1 MRKLGAKPTSLCTY
15 EGLIICGLQNST
27 ILLLDPSSNLRTVG
41 TITGQHTEA
50 VNSLVIRNDMLFSGS
65 SKVVRTDLGLLTGR
79 GAIVASIDLN
89 DSGDGLKRF
98 MQLTKPMLDFRFKA
112 VLLTYTTV
120 QLASFGFNEAT
131 VPENKEL
138 HEALAWTR
146 ELGVSAEG
154 LFPAMFA
161 SACGVVIVFIVV
173 MLTQEAVEW
182 KKFTQP
188 NSKAWKYLWL
198 AMSIFTQLM
207 ATALFVPVCRTL
219 VRAGDCTHDRE
230 TGRWWLDA
238 MAVSERTLRPSFFL
252 SRD

>member
-1 MRKLGAKPTSLCTY
+1 
-15 EGLIICGLQNST
+15 
-27 ILLLDPSSNLRTVG
+27 
-41 TITGQHTEA
+41 
-50 VNSLVIRNDMLFSGS
+50 
-65 SKVVRTDLGLLTGR
+65 
-79 GAIVASIDLN
+79 
-89 DSGDGLKRF
+89 

-173 MLTQEAVEW
+173 MLTQEAVEF

-198 AMSIFTQLM
+198 AMSIFAQLV

-219 VRAGDCTHDRE
+219 ARAGDCTRDRE

-238 MAVSERTLRPSFFL
+238 MAVSERTLRPSSFL
-252 SRD
+252 SVETDCVPLLCADAQRHGGGAEQRGVLHSRALALRRPRHHPPGGLRCPQRPAHERRRRARKHRDDRQPAQLAR

>member
-1 MRKLGAKPTSLCTY
+1 MGSEMCIRDRSKL
-15 EGLIICGLQNST
+15 
-27 ILLLDPSSNLRTVG
+27 
-41 TITGQHTEA
+41 
-50 VNSLVIRNDMLFSGS
+50 
-65 SKVVRTDLGLLTGR
+65 VRTDLGLLTGR

-89 DSGDGLKRF
+89 DLSDGLKRF
-98 MQLTKPMLDFRFKA
+98 MQLTKPKLDFRFKA
-112 VLLTYTTV
+112 VLVSYTTV

-154 LFPAMFA
+154 LFPAMFG

-173 MLTQEAVEW
+173 MLTQDAVEF
-182 KKFTQP
+182 KKFTRP
-188 NSKAWKYLWL
+188 NSKAWQKLWL

-219 VRAGDCTHDRE
+219 ARAGDCTRDDE

-238 MAVSERTLRPSFFL
+238 MAVSEPRLRASSFL
-252 SRD
+252 SRE